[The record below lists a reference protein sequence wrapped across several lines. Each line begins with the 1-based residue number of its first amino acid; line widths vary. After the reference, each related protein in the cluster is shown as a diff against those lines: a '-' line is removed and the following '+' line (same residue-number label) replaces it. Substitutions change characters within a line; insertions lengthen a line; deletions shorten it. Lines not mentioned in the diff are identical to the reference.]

1 MNKLFFNLLLILKH
15 IMKITIVG
23 AGNVGATTAQIIV
36 DKALANDVVL
46 LDVVEGIPQGK
57 ALDISQSASIQ
68 YSDTKIYGTNTYELS
83 GNSDIC
89 VITAGLPRKPGMSR
103 DDLMATN
110 AEIVKNATMNCVKYS
125 PNAIIIVVS
134 NPLDVMTY
142 VSFVSSHFPRNKVI
156 GMSGVLD
163 TARFKSFI
171 KMELNVSIENINTL
185 VLGGHGDSMVPL
197 GRYTT
202 IAGVPLSDIL
212 PKNRIDAMID
222 RTKNGGAEIVKHL
235 KSGSAYYAPAASVV
249 QMIDA
254 IVNNRSRIMA
264 CCVYLQGE
272 YGYSDICLGVPVKL
286 GARGMEEIVPIKL
299 SDEEAEAFD
308 KSAKDVQQQIAKLKL

>member
-134 NPLDVMTY
+134 NPLDVMT
-142 VSFVSSHFPRNKVI
+142 F
-156 GMSGVLD
+156 
-163 TARFKSFI
+163 
-171 KMELNVSIENINTL
+171 
-185 VLGGHGDSMVPL
+185 
-197 GRYTT
+197 
-202 IAGVPLSDIL
+202 
-212 PKNRIDAMID
+212 
-222 RTKNGGAEIVKHL
+222 HL
-235 KSGSAYYAPAASVV
+235 
-249 QMIDA
+249 
-254 IVNNRSRIMA
+254 
-264 CCVYLQGE
+264 
-272 YGYSDICLGVPVKL
+272 
-286 GARGMEEIVPIKL
+286 
-299 SDEEAEAFD
+299 
-308 KSAKDVQQQIAKLKL
+308 